1 MTAVSV
7 ILSVSLILLVVA
19 LGLAVYRL
27 ALGPNALDRAVS
39 VDVFAAGVIAIVI
52 ILIILRG
59 RTDLAALLIVFVL
72 TAFFS
77 TVSVARFISVGA
89 RRRPRGR
96 VVRPRQRDAAIPP
109 AEGESP

>member
-1 MTAVSV
+1 MNGISV
-7 ILSVSLILLVVA
+7 ILSLSLLLLVAA
-19 LGLAVYRL
+19 LALAVYRL
-27 ALGPNALDRAVS
+27 ALGPNALDRAVA

-52 ILIILRG
+52 ILIIVRG

-77 TVSVARFISVGA
+77 TVSVARFISVNV

-96 VVRPRQRDAAIPP
+96 VVRRRDVAAPPVEEDRQ
-109 AEGESP
+109 